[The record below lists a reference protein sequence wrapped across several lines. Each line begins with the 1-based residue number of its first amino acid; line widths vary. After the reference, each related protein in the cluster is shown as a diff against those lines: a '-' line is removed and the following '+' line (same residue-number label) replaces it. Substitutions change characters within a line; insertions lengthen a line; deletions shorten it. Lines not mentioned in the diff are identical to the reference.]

1 MLFVKSYFFARCT
14 PKCKSARGIVVEIS
28 AFVRAHSLSL
38 SISVKN
44 ESIYSDMDISIV
56 GL

>member
-44 ESIYSDMDISIV
+44 ESIISDMDIYIV